1 MESASSANAGSRV
14 SRGKSEDRVLALK
27 LWLSRRD
34 VRELERRGVVG
45 REEGLMRVADVD
57 LLVELLS
64 IFGLQ
69 IDK

>member
-14 SRGKSEDRVLALK
+14 LRGKSEDCVLALK

-57 LLVELLS
+57 LLVVLLS